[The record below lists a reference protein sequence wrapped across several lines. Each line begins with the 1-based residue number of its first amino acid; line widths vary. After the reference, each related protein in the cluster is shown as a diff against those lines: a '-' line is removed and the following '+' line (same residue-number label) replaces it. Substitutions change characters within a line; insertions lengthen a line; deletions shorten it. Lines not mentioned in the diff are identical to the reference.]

1 MEFLANHV
9 DRHQQVTVLK
19 DELAIRYAKLQMQY
33 EALHKEMLD
42 YKTRANYWEAQ
53 FTKFKSRE
61 DELKAEIEGLKAKL
75 RKREQQLF
83 GKKSEQG
90 ASSQDQ
96 FNQSQTKSTNKKKK
110 GQQPGSK
117 GHGKRN
123 YDHLPAVEETVGLF
137 ENDALCPCCGLPY
150 EELAGTE
157 DSEVLEVI
165 NVKPY
170 RRLIRRKQYKRQ
182 CVCEKNPDP
191 QIITPPPSE
200 RLIPKCKFGTSIWA
214 YLLVKKFEYQQPM
227 HRTLA
232 ELNGNG
238 LSLAKGTA
246 TDGFQRLLPLFIPV
260 YDAIVEKSV
269 LASHWHADETG
280 WKVFEA
286 VEGKKNHRW
295 FLWIFHNKE
304 TVVCKIE
311 KTRSSKVLIDYF
323 GSDHE
328 GGTLNVDRYS
338 AYKVIAKS
346 GLFILAFCWAHVRR
360 DFLNY
365 SKEYPNNEAF
375 GLFWVD
381 KINYLYHLNNHRIQ
395 YEAGSKEFELHHQ
408 NLKNA
413 ISAMKE
419 AMEQTLKANDLLPS
433 AKKILVS
440 LNKHWSGLTVFVDHP
455 EINMDNN
462 TAERG
467 LRGSVVGRKNYY
479 GSGAVWSAELAAALF
494 TIFGTLKL
502 WGLNVHTWLL
512 GYFYECALLGGKPPE
527 DVQKYLPWNMTEKQK
542 QLFSEPPKHEDTG

>member
-1 MEFLANHV
+1 MEFLVNHT
-9 DRHQQVTVLK
+9 DRHHQVTVLN
-19 DELAIRYAKLQMQY
+19 DELSILYAKLQMQY
-33 EALHKEMLD
+33 EALHKEMVD

-53 FTKFKSRE
+53 FNKFKSRE
-61 DELKAEIEGLKAKL
+61 DELKSEIEELKAKL

-90 ASSQDQ
+90 TSRQDHAITTQ
-96 FNQSQTKSTNKKKK
+96 AKLTNKKKK

-123 YDHLPAVEETVGLF
+123 YDHLPAVEETVSLF
-137 ENDALCPCCGLPY
+137 ENDAICPCCHLPY
-150 EELAGTE
+150 EELSETE
-157 DSEVLEVI
+157 NSEILEVI

-170 RRLIRRKQYKRQ
+170 RRLICRKKYKRN
-182 CVCEKNPDP
+182 CICEKNPDP

-200 RLIPKCKFGTSIWA
+200 RLIPKCKFGISIWA

-232 ELNGNG
+232 ELNGSG
-238 LSLAKGTA
+238 LSLAKGTV
-246 TDGFQRLLPLFIPV
+246 TDGFKRLLPLFIPI
-260 YDAIVEKSV
+260 YDAIVERSV
-269 LASHWHADETG
+269 AAKHWHADETG
-280 WKVFEA
+280 WKVFET

-295 FLWIFHNKE
+295 FLWIFHNTE
-304 TVVCKIE
+304 TVVYKIE

-375 GLFWVD
+375 GIFWVD
-381 KINYLYHLNNHRIQ
+381 KINQLYHLNNERIKHDTNSN
-395 YEAGSKEFELHHQ
+395 AFALHDQ
-408 NLKNA
+408 NLKAA
-413 ISAMKE
+413 ISKIKKSL
-419 AMEQTLKANDLLPS
+419 EQTLKENDLLPS
-433 AKKILVS
+433 SKKLLVS
-440 LNKHWSGLTVFVDHP
+440 LNKHWLGLTIFVDHP
-455 EINMDNN
+455 DIPMDNN

-467 LRGSVVGRKNYY
+467 LRKSVVGRKNYY
-479 GSGAVWSAELAAALF
+479 GSGAIWSAELTASLF
-494 TIFGTLKL
+494 TIFGTMKL
-502 WGLNVHTWLL
+502 WGINVHTWLL
-512 GYFYECALLGGKPPE
+512 GYFYECALLGGNPP
-527 DVQKYLPWNMTEKQK
+527 DNIQKYLPWNMTERQK
-542 QLFSEPPKHEDTG
+542 ILFSEPPKHEDSG